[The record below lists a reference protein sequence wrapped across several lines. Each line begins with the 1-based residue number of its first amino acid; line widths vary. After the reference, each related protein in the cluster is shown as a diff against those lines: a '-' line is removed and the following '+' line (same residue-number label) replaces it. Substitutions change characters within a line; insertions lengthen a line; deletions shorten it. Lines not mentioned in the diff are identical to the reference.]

1 MRGEYG
7 GRGTTTDKA
16 TWFAEREELP
26 MTYWLSLRKE
36 ELMKRLRLLLALVVV
51 VTMIMIVSA
60 MPAMAKGK
68 PSDSGGGGKGK
79 GGGYGV
85 VVHQDK
91 GGDDVYNKKGMVCNS
106 CNND

>member
-1 MRGEYG
+1 M
-7 GRGTTTDKA
+7 K
-16 TWFAEREELP
+16 FAEREQPL
-26 MTYWLSLRKE
+26 MRRLS
-36 ELMKRLRLLLALVVV
+36 LLLALVVV

-68 PSDSGGGGKGK
+68 PTSSGGGGK
-79 GGGYGV
+79 GGYGV

-91 GGDDVYNKKGMVCNS
+91 GGDDVFNKKGFVCNS